1 MKKEMNSQTTL
12 LEQLIALCDEDK
24 DGEPMPR
31 AYVKEFCLVGY
42 FEALLEVRGPASSIQ
57 PMHMTENNDA
67 HELPE

>member
-31 AYVKEFCLVGY
+31 AYVKEFCPVGY

-57 PMHMTENNDA
+57 PMRMTENNDA

>member
-12 LEQLIALCDEDK
+12 LDRLIALCDEDK

-31 AYVKEFCLVGY
+31 AYIKEFCPVGY

-57 PMHMTENNDA
+57 PMRMTENNDA